1 MRPILAVLLA
11 LAGLCAAARPQDNGG
26 KLTMRD
32 IVPEDA
38 EVRKVAT
45 GFTFTEGPSWDWRN
59 GRLLFSDIPASK
71 VNALAPDG
79 AVSVFLDPSQK
90 SNGTFWDPRD
100 GSLVMCRHWA
110 RDVARVSADGR
121 NVTVLADSYN
131 GKKLNSP
138 NDCVILPSGVIYFT
152 DPHYGLEGRPQE
164 QPLEGVYKL
173 DPHGALTLV
182 VDDMTRPNGLEVSP
196 DGKTLYVAD
205 SQESIIRTYPLKDD
219 GTCGEGRLFAE
230 LKAPE
235 PGVPDGMT
243 LDVSGNVLTTG
254 PGGIWIYTPA
264 GKKLGRIDTP
274 EVPSNCTFGGRDGK
288 TLYITAVTSVYAID
302 LSVKGWFPLGIWK

>member
-1 MRPILAVLLA
+1 
-11 LAGLCAAARPQDNGG
+11 
-26 KLTMRD
+26 MRD
-32 IVPEDA
+32 IVPDGA
-38 EVRKVAT
+38 KVRKVAT
-45 GFTFTEGPSWDWRN
+45 GFTFTEGPSWDFRE

-71 VNALAPDG
+71 VHALAPDG
-79 AVSVFLDPSQK
+79 AVSAFLDPSQK

-110 RDVARVSADGR
+110 RDVARASADGKT
-121 NVTVLADSYN
+121 VTVLADSYD

-138 NDCVILPSGVIYFT
+138 NDLVILPSGVIYFT

-173 DPHGALTLV
+173 DPDGKLKLV
-182 VDDMTRPNGLEVSP
+182 VNDMTRPNGLFVSP
-196 DGKTLYVAD
+196 DGKVLYVAD
-205 SQESIIRTYPLKDD
+205 SQESIIRVYPLKGD

-243 LDVSGNVLTTG
+243 LDENGNVLTTG
-254 PGGIWIYTPA
+254 PGGIWIYTPQ
-264 GKKLGRIDTP
+264 GVKLGRIDTP
-274 EVPSNCTFGGRDGK
+274 EVPSNCTFGGPDGK
-288 TLYITAVTSVYAID
+288 TLYITAVTSVYAVD
-302 LSVKGWFPLGIWK
+302 LSVKGYFPLGTGG